1 MKTRFLVLTTAAA
14 LVTGAFA
21 FAGTDSDKNSPATD
35 LDRLQEKITALESR
49 LKNLEQ
55 QRQTPAPLIYAP
67 RVQPQIQTPP
77 MEFTHPFSPPSAE
90 NSRRPKIWGEGEIN
104 GWKYYLIPC
113 GTRDGASPEVAPV
126 KVVSPK

>member
-1 MKTRFLVLTTAAA
+1 MKTRFLVLTTATA

-21 FAGTDSDKNSPATD
+21 VAGTESDKNSPATD
-35 LDRLQEKITALESR
+35 LDRLQKKITALESR

-113 GTRDGASPEVAPV
+113 GTSAGASPEVAPV